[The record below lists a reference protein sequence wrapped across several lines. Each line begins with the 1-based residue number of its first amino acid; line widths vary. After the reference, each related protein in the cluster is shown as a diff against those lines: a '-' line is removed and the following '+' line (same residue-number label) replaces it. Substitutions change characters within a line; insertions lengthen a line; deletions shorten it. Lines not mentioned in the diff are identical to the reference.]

1 MVYQKMSAIQKKYP
15 LSPKK
20 PFKKTVKQLFFLFL
34 LIGFVSAY
42 LLSILITRFQEF
54 TIERGVLWII
64 GLLGV
69 LPVIVFL
76 YQLWYYK
83 TYFYDLTDD
92 FVIIKKGPI
101 APLEITIPY
110 ERIQD
115 IYIEQD
121 IFDRFFGLYDVH
133 ISSATMTSG
142 GLAHIDGVNK
152 DSAHALRALI
162 LKKVKE
168 KGGGKGL

>member
-1 MVYQKMSAIQKKYP
+1 MVYQKLSEIQKKYP

-20 PFKKTVKQLFFLFL
+20 PIKKTVQRFWYVILMVVVTGIFFFTQKGEVNTLTIGLMALLVLLFFIPFY
-34 LIGFVSAY
+34 F
-42 LLSILITRFQEF
+42 
-54 TIERGVLWII
+54 
-64 GLLGV
+64 
-69 LPVIVFL
+69 

-101 APLEITIPY
+101 APQEITIPY

-121 IFDRFFGLYDVH
+121 LFDRFFGLYDVH
-133 ISSATMTSG
+133 ISSATLTSE

-152 DSAHALRALI
+152 DSAQALRALI